1 MGNYNNIW
9 LKSLQAISLYKT
21 FAIGS
26 LIEKQR
32 VQFPT
37 LSIIPTSFPRYGEQE
52 KKKAYDVNKCLRKNR
67 RFCMSEKKEK
77 IGFTIAC
84 VDEFAQH

>member
-9 LKSLQAISLYKT
+9 LKSLQAISLYNT

-37 LSIIPTSFPRYGEQE
+37 LSIIPTSFPRYGEQ
-52 KKKAYDVNKCLRKNR
+52 
-67 RFCMSEKKEK
+67 
-77 IGFTIAC
+77 
-84 VDEFAQH
+84 